1 MSAFDPS
8 LFSLICLELGIVPNV
23 SLDKDGDELKNM
35 LDQLTPEEAR
45 KCKRKFRKIH
55 RRLKN
60 KKIKNAESF
69 KHEKLVNKCFG
80 EKGAS
85 PTQSQRRRR
94 REIVRS
100 HLKQKSMTKW
110 NDE

>member
-1 MSAFDPS
+1 
-8 LFSLICLELGIVPNV
+8 
-23 SLDKDGDELKNM
+23 KDGDELKKM

-55 RRLKN
+55 RKLRREKMKN
-60 KKIKNAESF
+60 ASGNSSERKSIKNSF
-69 KHEKLVNKCFG
+69 GKNG
-80 EKGAS
+80 EN
-85 PTQSQRRRR
+85 PTKSQRRRR

-100 HLKQKSMTKW
+100 HVKKQSIAKW